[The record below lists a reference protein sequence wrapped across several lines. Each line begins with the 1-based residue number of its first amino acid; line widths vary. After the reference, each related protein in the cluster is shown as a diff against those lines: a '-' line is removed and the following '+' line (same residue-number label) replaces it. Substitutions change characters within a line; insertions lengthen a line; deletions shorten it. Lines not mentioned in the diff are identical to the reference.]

1 MKTNGKCT
9 TTNGNGHATP
19 KFPTYGRSG
28 ASLIPVLTGNQVAHS
43 KLTKIQ
49 RAVLAAEVLDGRR
62 LYEPTLRQ
70 RALLHLRQQ
79 PSQRQLAML
88 FGIGVEYIRTA
99 QTLTPET
106 RAAILAGEYVNF
118 YALQKAQ
125 KSRLPHVK
133 RAVMPSDSEL
143 ARIARHA
150 GAERWLKAGIEAG
163 L

>member
-1 MKTNGKCT
+1 MKTNAKYT
-9 TTNGNGHATP
+9 TTNGNGHATS

-28 ASLIPVLTGNQVAHS
+28 ASLIPVLTGNRVAHS

-88 FGIGVEYIRTA
+88 FGIGVAHIRTA

-106 RAAILAGEYVNF
+106 RAAILAGAYVNF

-133 RAVMPSDSEL
+133 
-143 ARIARHA
+143 
-150 GAERWLKAGIEAG
+150 
-163 L
+163 